1 MCVLKTR
8 GALYSFGVFGFVG
21 GSCFQRMSR
30 YQLQAEPSL
39 MAEYLISGG
48 TAYVPEDGQTGA
60 QMFGG
65 AEGLTYKL
73 VIERCVWIYKND
85 RVRIYCAP
93 TRFML

>member
-1 MCVLKTR
+1 
-8 GALYSFGVFGFVG
+8 
-21 GSCFQRMSR
+21 
-30 YQLQAEPSL
+30 

-73 VIERCVWIYKND
+73 VIELFLIPLTKMIV
-85 RVRIYCAP
+85 
-93 TRFML
+93 

>member
-1 MCVLKTR
+1 M
-8 GALYSFGVFGFVG
+8 F
-21 GSCFQRMSR
+21 CFLEAAASRMSR

-65 AEGLTYKL
+65 AEGLTYK
-73 VIERCVWIYKND
+73 
-85 RVRIYCAP
+85 
-93 TRFML
+93 